1 MNTQF
6 KIAIYWLLLGACF
19 LTHTLF
25 HLYGLFYGADV
36 RLAGVTVSEVPVSDQ
51 VFNTI
56 IYTVTFL
63 LSLLSMNLSGK
74 VFHWIS
80 FVWSALFLLLNL
92 VHLGMALFV
101 EAFDLSQ
108 ACLLSFVIAVNVL
121 LILTLWKELKWSV

>member
-1 MNTQF
+1 MNTQI
-6 KIAIYWLLLGACF
+6 KIAIYWLLLGVCF

-25 HLYGLFYGADV
+25 HMYGLFYGADI
-36 RLAGVTVSEVPVSDQ
+36 RIPGVTESEVPVSDQ

-56 IYTVTFL
+56 IFTVTFL
-63 LSLLSMNLSGK
+63 MALLSMNLSGK
-74 VFHWIS
+74 VFCWIS
-80 FVWSALFLLLNL
+80 CIWSVLFLLLNL

-121 LILTLWKELKWSV
+121 LTLTLWKSLRK

>member
-1 MNTQF
+1 MNTQI
-6 KIAIYWLLLGACF
+6 KIALYWLLLGVCF

-25 HLYGLFYGADV
+25 HLHGLFYGIDIRISNA
-36 RLAGVTVSEVPVSDQ
+36 TVSEVPVFDQ

-63 LSLLSMNLSGK
+63 LTLLSINLSGK
-74 VFHWIS
+74 GFRRFS
-80 FVWSALFLLLNL
+80 LVWSILFLPLNL
-92 VHLGMALFV
+92 IHLGMALFV

-121 LILTLWKELKWSV
+121 LTLTLWKNLKGEV